1 MTALAAGL
9 GYLIGSVPTS
19 VWLGRLWGV
28 DLRSSGSGNPG
39 ANNARKVAGYPLAL
53 LVLAVEMAKG
63 LVAVAIGLSIGD
75 EAGAVAAGL
84 GAITGNVYNV
94 WLRFGGGKGLGITAG
109 VLIGMWPVAFPIA
122 ASVIVIASWLTGS
135 SGLGALITMGAL
147 LVTALVWER
156 SGWDN
161 AWGVDDPLLLLIAAI
176 GIVLILV
183 WKHSRDAL
191 DKIRSRA
198 HP

>member
-1 MTALAAGL
+1 LTALAAGL

-94 WLRFGGGKGLGITAG
+94 WFRFGGGKGLGITAG

>member
-1 MTALAAGL
+1 MTFLAAGL

-63 LVAVAIGLSIGD
+63 LVAVALGLAIGD

-94 WLRFGGGKGLGITAG
+94 WFRFGGGKGLGITAG
-109 VLIGMWPVAFPIA
+109 VLIGMWPFAFPIA
-122 ASVIVIASWLTGS
+122 AGVIVVASWLTGS
-135 SGLGALITMGAL
+135 SGLGALITMVAL

-156 SGWDN
+156 AGWEN
-161 AWGVDDPLLLLIAAI
+161 AWGVDDPRLLLIAAI
-176 GIVLILV
+176 GILLILV

-198 HP
+198 RP